1 MVFLFPKWNR
11 LMKPEESDSSV
22 YQIVAGWG
30 AAPECPLWT
39 HAAIFL
45 QHFMR
50 DIFKQAV
57 WKF

>member
-39 HAAIFL
+39 HAA
-45 QHFMR
+45 
-50 DIFKQAV
+50 DISSALYEGHL
-57 WKF
+57 